1 LIGKRSLKSPEQRRR
16 SKMALI
22 PWAFNFDSKQL
33 EKLKELSRRTRIPQA
48 VFVREALDYVLKKY
62 SYLLTMTPFSPQEAL
77 AKLVGD
83 RYEKVIEQWVGETGL
98 SRLEVE
104 QRLLRMII
112 APPKILRV
120 DEQGKVLEEWRPRKR
135 RLGRSDWIKSLKME
149 IKEIDEKR
157 RRAVE
162 EIMRNKL
169 SKSETES
176 EGDEISENPI
186 DGKLEK

>member
-1 LIGKRSLKSPEQRRR
+1 
-16 SKMALI
+16 MALI

-83 RYEKVIEQWVGETGL
+83 RYEKMIEQWVGETGL

-176 EGDEISENPI
+176 EGDEICENPI